1 MNTEIIKFFLFG
13 DSICFGQ
20 LVSSHLTWAT
30 AFAKAVESLK
40 TDDRKYVVQNAG
52 VNGDTTRQGL
62 ERMHHDVTSH
72 SPSYA
77 LVQFGMNDCNY
88 WEDDLG
94 MPRVSQKAF
103 VANLEEIVEKF
114 INAGTRHCFL
124 NTNHPSQKGSFSHI
138 SNITYDES
146 NADYNQLIRVTYDNL
161 KKGGFP
167 ITMIDNEMI
176 WKGHLKRDQTKK
188 LQDYLFEDGIHLSF
202 AGHELYRENLV
213 PQIIKI
219 LKSIENL

>member
-52 VNGDTTRQGL
+52 VNGNTSRQAL
-62 ERMHHDVTSH
+62 ERIHHDVTSH
-72 SPSYA
+72 SPDYV

-88 WEDDLG
+88 WADDLG
-94 MPRVSQKAF
+94 MPRVSYKAF
-103 VANLEEIVEKF
+103 VANLEEIVEKC
-114 INAGTRHCFL
+114 INVGARHCFL
-124 NTNHPSQKGSFSHI
+124 NTNHPSQKGSFSHF
-138 SNITYDES
+138 SDITYDKS
-146 NADYNQLIRVTYDNL
+146 NAEYNQLIRVTYDNL

-167 ITMIDNEMI
+167 ITLLDNEMI
-176 WKGHLKRDQTKK
+176 WKRHLNRDQTKNIS
-188 LQDYLFEDGIHLSF
+188 DYLLEDGIHLNV
-202 AGHELYRENLV
+202 AGHQLYREYLV
-213 PQIIKI
+213 PHIIKV
-219 LKSIENL
+219 LKSTEDR